1 LNLYINKKSQI
12 MHRFWKLLLIMFIL
26 WFVFFI
32 ICDEKWYKIELNENH
47 IVLVET
53 EKKSEA
59 ITENHV
65 DNITKLEPTL
75 VYKNSDFIRIYPG
88 FKDSNILRSS
98 DWMDPGYLAKLEEER
113 IQQEE
118 AKRLEEERKKI
129 ELALQD
135 ENSISKVFRWEDIV
149 QSTGT
154 SEWDTNNDEK
164 QEDIED
170 YFESIDSIDDIE
182 PITLY
187 PAEKVEHNKITLN
200 LSKWIEIR
208 YPAEKVEHSKIALNL
223 SKWIEIPRIK
233 VDKYPLKDR
242 LVLNL
247 YDGKVKILYKNSDS
261 IKINPLFELPRN
273 MRVSSGIDEKFLV
286 KQKNETIISLNDKD
300 SISSAWKADWEN
312 SGDLQNDLE
321 QNDFD
326 WDLNLEWN
334 TENDTEDQEN
344 QEEKSDLEYLENELW
359 SEDWD
364 EFEYLE
370 NLEVWNDI
378 DDDLDEDETGQSG
391 YFIDSATWASQKLN
405 ITRIIKPKFENHSL
419 RISRW
424 VAPKVNLITID
435 KPKLKT
441 NSLNISKW
449 VLPELNLVKV
459 DKYKI
464 DRHTLNMKKW
474 VLKEY
479 DFVVENIDDSSQDGI
494 SDEML
499 ETLLWNEEIDIDTL
513 ESENDEFLQ
522 QVFEKTRD
530 TYIMNLIV
538 ENYLN
543 EYQFVKAKKFIENLP
558 ELYYKDLKPSLNL
571 RVAFNSFALTS
582 KTTNETLTSLIQ
594 SYKSKNQISDEDWN
608 WYLWILA
615 LMQRDYDK
623 FFTIAGSLTSDSR
636 KAFAAKILWYKD
648 QISKQMW
655 MPEYYF
661 DTLVALELFNQWLFQ
676 PAKVLALYSLQKN
689 PDYILPHQILAYA
702 NFLTNSWDTSVEYL
716 KKLADLDQ
724 NNAEKYR
731 FLMGVA
737 YYWAEKYEQSVTML
751 STIQSDN
758 LRLDAQRYLI
768 NDYLQLDQK
777 NKLIASRNK
786 LLWYEN
792 LVASDFYT
800 YFYEVFYHPYS
811 EGGQYQLYAFDT
823 ELANKM
829 LRVCSMKLSDDE
841 RAVCTYG
848 SIGRNIAL
856 WKFDWLEQ
864 YLLDLTS
871 QYPQWYLYQALW
883 EYYIQQWDTEKAK
896 VYLLKAVSLINSK
909 NKSEISQVKKLL
921 ETIM

>member
-1 LNLYINKKSQI
+1 
-12 MHRFWKLLLIMFIL
+12 MHRVGKLLWIILIL

-32 ICDEKWYKIELNENH
+32 ICDEKWYKIEWNQDHL
-47 IVLVET
+47 VLVEMGERAKSAT
-53 EKKSEA
+53 ESR
-59 ITENHV
+59 I
-65 DNITKLEPTL
+65 DNIVNLQPIA
-75 VYKNSDFIRIYPG
+75 VYKDSDLIRIYPG
-88 FKDSNILRSS
+88 FKDSNILRNS
-98 DWMDPGYLAKLEEER
+98 DWMDPEYLAKVEEEKRLEEER
-113 IQQEE
+113 
-118 AKRLEEERKKI
+118 KRLEEERKKI
-129 ELALQD
+129 EEEREKQAYMRDVMLND
-135 ENSISKVFRWEDIV
+135 ENSISKVFQWLKEN
-149 QSTGT
+149 QSVWNTDT
-154 SEWDTNNDEK
+154 WDVGKNEV
-164 QEDIED
+164 E
-170 YFESIDSIDDIE
+170 E
-182 PITLY
+182 PILY
-187 PAEKVEHNKITLN
+187 YPVEKITHDKIVLNLSKSVEVPKVTIEKKIFRWIVLN
-200 LSKWIEIR
+200 LSKWTEIPR
-208 YPAEKVEHSKIALNL
+208 VKVERYSLRGNLALNL
-223 SKWIEIPRIK
+223 YGGKPRILYRNSDMIEI
-233 VDKYPLKDR
+233 Y
-242 LVLNL
+242 
-247 YDGKVKILYKNSDS
+247 SW
-261 IKINPLFELPRN
+261 FESPRN
-273 MRVSSGIDEKFLV
+273 MYSSSGVDENFLV
-286 KQKNETIISLNDKD
+286 KQKNAVIISLNDRD
-300 SISSAWKADWEN
+300 AISSVWKNDGENTGDVQDEYDRGSSGEHNWNLGDQSITSALQDSVENVYVEKDDMEDANVESWNYVWEYLNSWEN
-312 SGDLQNDLE
+312 VRFTGDKDE
-321 QNDFD
+321 AG
-326 WDLNLEWN
+326 WN
-334 TENDTEDQEN
+334 GQDVGFFSTGN
-344 QEEKSDLEYLENELW
+344 
-359 SEDWD
+359 
-364 EFEYLE
+364 
-370 NLEVWNDI
+370 WNF
-378 DDDLDEDETGQSG
+378 LDERT
-391 YFIDSATWASQKLN
+391 IATNK
-405 ITRIIKPKFENHSL
+405 TRL
-419 RISRW
+419 M
-424 VAPKVNLITID
+424 
-435 KPKLKT
+435 
-441 NSLNISKW
+441 NISKW
-449 VLPELNLVKV
+449 VLPEPTLVKV
-459 DKYKI
+459 SKYNTN
-464 DRHTLNMKKW
+464 RHTLNMKKW
-474 VLKEY
+474 IMKEY
-479 DFVVENIDDSSQDGI
+479 DFVVENTEDSSQNGI
-494 SDEML
+494 SDEIL
-499 ETLLWNEEIDIDTL
+499 ESLLGNEEINIDTL

-615 LMQRDYDK
+615 LIQRDYDK

-883 EYYIQQWDTEKAK
+883 EYYIQQWDSEKAK

>member
-1 LNLYINKKSQI
+1 
-12 MHRFWKLLLIMFIL
+12 MHRFWKLLLIIFIL

-32 ICDEKWYKIELNENH
+32 ICDEKWYKVELNENH

-53 EKKSEA
+53 EKKSEL
-59 ITENHV
+59 INVENTEDIV
-65 DNITKLEPTL
+65 KLQPTV

-88 FKDSNILRSS
+88 FRSPRNLRNS
-98 DWMDPGYLAKLEEER
+98 DGIDPEYLARLEEEK

-118 AKRLEEERKKI
+118 VKRLEEERKKI
-129 ELALQD
+129 ELALKD
-135 ENSISKVFRWEDIV
+135 DSISKVFRWEEVNQTTWTTKREVKRDDKKDDIW
-149 QSTGT
+149 TL
-154 SEWDTNNDEK
+154 
-164 QEDIED
+164 EDIEN
-170 YFESIDSIDDIE
+170 IK
-182 PITLY
+182 PIIYY
-187 PAEKVEHNKITLN
+187 PVEKVKYNKITLN
-200 LSKWIEIR
+200 LSKWREIR
-208 YPAEKVEHSKIALNL
+208 YPVEKINRDKIALNL
-223 SKWIEIPRIK
+223 GKWTEIIRVK
-233 VDKYPLKDR
+233 VDKYPLKDK

-247 YDGKVKILYKNSDS
+247 HDGKPRILYKNSDM
-261 IKINPLFELPRN
+261 IEINSWFETPRS
-273 MRVSSGIDEKFLV
+273 MRVSLGIDEKFLV
-286 KQKNETIISLNDKD
+286 KQKNETIISLNNKD
-300 SISSAWKADWEN
+300 SISSAWKDDWEN
-312 SGDLQNDLE
+312 SGTVQNDLE
-321 QNDFD
+321 QNDFSNFG

-334 TENDTEDQEN
+334 KENDIEN
-344 QEEKSDLEYLENELW
+344 QGNQWEKSDLDYLEGVLWNEGWDDKDYLQNITIREW
-359 SEDWD
+359 IDIEEDKNY
-364 EFEYLE
+364 ET
-370 NLEVWNDI
+370 
-378 DDDLDEDETGQSG
+378 ETGQAG
-391 YFIDSATWASQKLN
+391 FFADMSQNLVKVEKLEL
-405 ITRIIKPKFENHSL
+405 ENHS
-419 RISRW
+419 
-424 VAPKVNLITID
+424 VD
-435 KPKLKT
+435 
-441 NSLNISKW
+441 ISKW
-449 VLPELNLVKV
+449 VLPEPTLVKV
-459 DKYKI
+459 SKCNI
-464 DRHTLNMKKW
+464 NIHTLNMKKW
-474 VLKEY
+474 MMKEY
-479 DFVVENIDDSSQDGI
+479 DFVVENTDYLSQNGI

-499 ETLLWNEEIDIDTL
+499 ESLLWNEEIDIDTL

-530 TYIMNLIV
+530 THIMNLIV

-558 ELYYKDLKPSLNL
+558 ELYYKDLKPLLNL

-594 SYKSKNQISDEDWN
+594 SYKDKNQISEEDWN

-623 FFTIAGSLTSDSR
+623 FFTIASSFTSDSH
-636 KAFAAKILWYKD
+636 KAFAAKIQWYKD

-676 PAKVLALYSLQKN
+676 PAKVLALYSLQQN
-689 PDYILPHQILAYA
+689 SNYILPHQILAYA

-731 FLMGVA
+731 FLMGIA

-751 STIQSDN
+751 STIQNEN
-758 LRLDAQRYLI
+758 LRLDTQRYLI

-811 EGGQYQLYAFDT
+811 QWGQYQLYAFDT

-856 WKFDWLEQ
+856 WKFEWLEQ

-883 EYYIQQWDTEKAK
+883 DYYIQQWDNEKAK
-896 VYLLKAVSLINSK
+896 MYLLKAVSLINSK

>member
-1 LNLYINKKSQI
+1 
-12 MHRFWKLLLIMFIL
+12 MHRFWKLLLIIFIL

-53 EKKSEA
+53 EKKSEL
-59 ITENHV
+59 IN
-65 DNITKLEPTL
+65 DNMAKLQPTV
-75 VYKNSDFIRIYPG
+75 VYKNSDLIRIYPG
-88 FKDSNILRSS
+88 FKRPKNLRNS
-98 DWMDPGYLAKLEEER
+98 DWMDPVYLARLEEER
-113 IQQEE
+113 IQEEE

-129 ELALQD
+129 ELALKD
-135 ENSISKVFRWEDIV
+135 DSISKVFRWEDVNQATWTIKREV
-149 QSTGT
+149 RRDDKEDDIWTL
-154 SEWDTNNDEK
+154 
-164 QEDIED
+164 EDIEN
-170 YFESIDSIDDIE
+170 IK
-182 PITLY
+182 PIVY
-187 PAEKVEHNKITLN
+187 YQAEKVEYNKITLN
-200 LSKWIEIR
+200 LSKWTEIR
-208 YPAEKVEHSKIALNL
+208 YPAERINYGKIALNL
-223 SKWIEIPRIK
+223 SKWTEIIRVN
-233 VDKYPLKDR
+233 VDKYPIKDK

-247 YDGKVKILYKNSDS
+247 HGGKPRILYKNSDMIEIYS
-261 IKINPLFELPRN
+261 WFETPRS
-273 MRVSSGIDEKFLV
+273 MRASLGVDEKFLV
-286 KQKNETIISLNDKD
+286 RQKNETIISLNDKD
-300 SISSAWKADWEN
+300 SISSAWKDDWEN
-312 SGDLQNDLE
+312 SGIVQNDLE
-321 QNDFD
+321 QNNFDGFD

-334 TENDTEDQEN
+334 MENNIEN
-344 QEEKSDLEYLENELW
+344 QEKLEENSDLDYLESVLWNDDWDEKEYLENISIREW
-359 SEDWD
+359 IDIEEDKNY
-364 EFEYLE
+364 ET
-370 NLEVWNDI
+370 
-378 DDDLDEDETGQSG
+378 ETGQVG
-391 YFIDSATWASQKLN
+391 FFGDMSQNLVN
-405 ITRIIKPKFENHSL
+405 VEELQIENHSL
-419 RISRW
+419 NIAKWKLPRQDI
-424 VAPKVNLITID
+424 VVID
-435 KPKLKT
+435 RPELLN

-449 VLPELNLVKV
+449 ILPELNLVKV
-459 DKYKI
+459 DKYNI

-474 VLKEY
+474 MMKEY
-479 DFVVENIDDSSQDGI
+479 DFVVENIEDSSQNGI

-499 ETLLWNEEIDIDTL
+499 ETLLVNEEIDIDTL

-558 ELYYKDLKPSLNL
+558 ELYYKELKPSLNL

-636 KAFAAKILWYKD
+636 KAFAAKIMWYKD

-676 PAKVLALYSLQKN
+676 PAKVLALYSLQQN
-689 PDYILPHQILAYA
+689 SNYILPHQILAYA

-731 FLMGVA
+731 FLMGIA

-758 LRLDAQRYLI
+758 LRLDTQRYLI

-811 EGGQYQLYAFDT
+811 QWGQYQLYAFDT

-856 WKFDWLEQ
+856 WKFEWLEQ

-883 EYYIQQWDTEKAK
+883 DYYIQQWDNEKAK
-896 VYLLKAVSLINSK
+896 MYLLKAVSLINSK